1 MARSHLSPDGGSVT
15 RPAVHRL
22 AADGYD
28 STADDSPSPDVATC
42 QAVATCR
49 QTVEALLAPP
59 STAWQRMATIRAV
72 HRLVADGYDSSSQPI
87 LFVRNPSPT
96 NQTTLKTAIIRATV
110 YIFSNPSKSRNP
122 ILLDLQESVRR
133 NHNKMRCC

>member
-1 MARSHLSPDGGSVT
+1 MIHRGTGYGSTDDGGVT
-15 RPAVHRL
+15 RAAVHRL

-28 STADDSPSPDVATC
+28 STAD
-42 QAVATCR
+42 
-49 QTVEALLAPP
+49 
-59 STAWQRMATIRAV
+59 
-72 HRLVADGYDSSSQPI
+72 GYDSGSQPI

-96 NQTTLKTAIIRATV
+96 DQTILKTAIIRAIV
-110 YIFSNPSKSRNP
+110 YIFSNPSKSWNP

>member
-1 MARSHLSPDGGSVT
+1 MARSHLSPDGGGVT
-15 RPAVHRL
+15 RAAVHRL

-28 STADDSPSPDVATC
+28 
-42 QAVATCR
+42 
-49 QTVEALLAPP
+49 LA
-59 STAWQRMATIRAV
+59 
-72 HRLVADGYDSSSQPI
+72 ADGYDSSSQPI

-96 NQTTLKTAIIRATV
+96 NQTILKTATIRATV
-110 YIFSNPSKSRNP
+110 YIFSNPSKSWNP